1 MPVLHSNDT
10 ATNEPDALPH
20 HESRLMQNSLEC
32 KRPLILVAPRWEE
45 GHIVGCETLSP
56 NESIATVFMDAI
68 LAAGGLPMLMSL
80 TDDDADVNPKRWGV
94 ADPYDPTLCCEIRDC
109 FEFRLVREVLAQKK
123 PLFTTCRGMQLLNVA
138 TGGTLCM
145 DVPGMKP
152 CQGMAQWRHAH
163 SLTEPCHPV
172 EVEPGSLLCRAL
184 EGRTLIQTNSAH
196 HCCVEKVGSHTHLVA
211 HATDGMPEAIEVEDQ
226 PFCVGVQWHP
236 EYTWHT
242 IESDFKL
249 WQAFV
254 AAAAGKS
261 I

>member
-1 MPVLHSNDT
+1 
-10 ATNEPDALPH
+10 
-20 HESRLMQNSLEC
+20 MQNTLEC

-45 GHIVGCETLSP
+45 GHVVGCETLSP
-56 NESIATVFMDAI
+56 NESIAAVFMDAI

-80 TDDDADVNPKRWGV
+80 TDDDAVIKRYVEMPDGFAIPGGPDVNPKRWGV

-145 DVPGMKP
+145 DVPNVKP

-163 SLTEPCHPV
+163 SLTAPCHPV
-172 EVEPGSLLCRAL
+172 EVEPDSLLGRAL
-184 EGRTLIQTNSAH
+184 EGRTLLQTNSAH
-196 HCCVEKVGSHTHLVA
+196 HCCVENVGPRTRLVA
-211 HATDGMPEAIEVEDQ
+211 RATDGMPEAIEVEGQ
-226 PFCVGVQWHP
+226 PFCLGVQWHP
-236 EYTWHT
+236 EYTWRT